1 MNTAL
6 HGKRILVTRPSAQA
20 GPLARAIAAQGGEAL
35 RFALL
40 EIAPA
45 ADDEPLQQAIAR
57 LDDYALAIF
66 ISPNAVHFSV
76 PHILAHR
83 PWPPALHAAAVGP
96 GTAAELSACGITE
109 LIVPSQRFDSEALLE
124 LPALHATRVA
134 GKKVLILRG
143 NGGRELLAASLR
155 GRGAEVD
162 AITCYRRSPPADGAP
177 LRSLL
182 RNKRIDAL
190 TVSSSEGL
198 RALVPLLD
206 TQSLERLQRTP
217 IFVPHQRIAESAA
230 ALGWK
235 KVILTAPADA
245 GIMEGL
251 CAHDW
256 LHDE

>member
-134 GKKVLILRG
+134 GKKVLIVSS
-143 NGGRELLAASLR
+143 GGPISTAVGHVLGLSPERTIDLNMRIRNSSVTELQF
-155 GRGAEVD
+155 GAK
-162 AITCYRRSPPADGAP
+162 RH
-177 LRSLL
+177 SLL
-182 RNKRIDAL
+182 TFNTLPHLDHPDL
-190 TVSSSEGL
+190 SEWVTF
-198 RALVPLLD
+198 A
-206 TQSLERLQRTP
+206 
-217 IFVPHQRIAESAA
+217 
-230 ALGWK
+230 
-235 KVILTAPADA
+235 
-245 GIMEGL
+245 
-251 CAHDW
+251 
-256 LHDE
+256 